1 MFVLE
6 VVAVAVILSVVVAK
20 LTFLKNQ
27 ICSNIL
33 FVNIIYDVMN
43 LAEEIKHQI
52 VILYTADGRTE
63 QIK

>member
-1 MFVLE
+1 MFVLA
-6 VVAVAVILSVVVAK
+6 VAVALSVAVAK
-20 LTFLKNQ
+20 LFFLKNQ